1 MEVDSIH
8 DKVLME
14 IGLDELDSSSFI
26 VSEGNPVILTLVSTN
41 RISRGPVIKI
51 QKLSEGRFINYGTP
65 EDGYRVLKHNRK
77 RIKIITPGEYRLHRP
92 DLSIWDIPL
101 GVMIRT
107 SKAELAKTTEKEIKL
122 EPSSTPEPSI
132 SSTPEITSSPIPTP
146 TPTPTES
153 KPVIKKL
160 LPDDNIYT
168 ASVGEPVDITLNDSP
183 SCELNIWYD
192 DLPYNLW
199 IEYGKILGV
208 CRVKGEYEVGI
219 EAKLDDVK
227 DFKLITISVK

>member
-26 VSEGNPVILTLVSTN
+26 VSEGNPVILTLVSSG
-41 RISRGPVIKI
+41 IVSRGPRIKI
-51 QKLSEGRFINYGTP
+51 QRLTEGQYINHGTP
-65 EDGYRVLKHNRK
+65 EEGYRILKHNRK
-77 RIKIITPGEYRLHRP
+77 RIKLISPGTYRLHRP
-92 DLSIWDIPL
+92 DLSIWDMPL

-107 SKAELAKTTEKEIKL
+107 SKAELPKALEKEIAL
-122 EPSSTPEPSI
+122 EPSPTPEPSM
-132 SSTPEITSSPIPTP
+132 SSTPEITSSPMPTP
-146 TPTPTES
+146 SPTPTES
-153 KPVIKKL
+153 KPVIRNL
-160 LPDDNIYT
+160 LPTDSSYNVT
-168 ASVGEPVDITLNDSP
+168 ANEPVDITLNDDS

-219 EAKLDDVK
+219 EAKLDGITDYR
-227 DFKLITISVK
+227 LITISVE